1 MEFGPILQTLKRKK
15 AFSSLII
22 IQVAITLVV
31 MTTSVVVTTTTLKEW
46 NLPSGLDAENIVAIY
61 PQAFDEQLDQRQL
74 VESDI
79 KRLQQIPGVQ
89 LVSPAME
96 IPFAAGQGVD
106 IFKSNLEAA
115 QSFQTNIFDLN
126 EHGLKI
132 LGVELKSGRDFN
144 PDEILHATS
153 EFETVSPSSVLI
165 SDALADALFGTES
178 AIGQTLWLN
187 DKSIPVKVIGVYSGF
202 MNGEPLNYA
211 GMSYRSLIRPVV
223 EYRKGLDPNYL
234 LRVEPGSDDR
244 LLESIRKVMYQTQGR
259 YIQGVEFLTRTQ
271 KRMYDGRGSR
281 ALIILSISF
290 VLMIITALGIS
301 GLVSYLVAQQ
311 KKQIGTR
318 RALGAKKWHIIR
330 YYLLENSIVTSI
342 GLLLGA
348 GLTVPFLLLI
358 TEQSG
363 EDFVR
368 IDIMLGIVLFLW
380 LVSTF
385 AALFPA
391 RRAAQVDP
399 AIVTRSA

>member
-1 MEFGPILQTLKRKK
+1 
-15 AFSSLII
+15 
-22 IQVAITLVV
+22 
-31 MTTSVVVTTTTLKEW
+31 MTTSVVLTITTLKEW

-61 PQAFDEQLDQRQL
+61 PQSFDDRLDQQQL
-74 VESDI
+74 VENDI
-79 KRLQQIPGVQ
+79 KLLQKLPEVQ
-89 LVSPAME
+89 LVTPAME
-96 IPFAAGQGVD
+96 IPFAAGRGVD
-106 IFKSNLEAA
+106 IFKSDDDEA
-115 QSFQTNIFDLN
+115 QSFKTNIFDLN
-126 EHGLKI
+126 EHGLDI
-132 LGVELKSGRDFN
+132 LGVELKDGRYFNADEIRHFN
-144 PDEILHATS
+144 PESQTLT
-153 EFETVSPSSVLI
+153 PSKVLI
-165 SDALADALFGTES
+165 SDTLSIALFGSEQS
-178 AIGQTLWLN
+178 VGQTIWLD
-187 DKSIPVKVIGVYSGF
+187 DKSQPVEVIGVYSGF

-223 EYRKGLDPNYL
+223 EYRKSVDPNYL
-234 LRVEPGSDDR
+234 LRVEPGSGER
-244 LLESIRKVMYQTQGR
+244 VLEAIRKTLYQTQGR

-330 YYLLENSIVTSI
+330 YYLLENSIVSCI

-348 GLTVPFLLLI
+348 GLTVSFLLFI
-358 TEQSG
+358 TNQSG

-368 IDIMLGIVLFLW
+368 IDIMLGIMLFLW